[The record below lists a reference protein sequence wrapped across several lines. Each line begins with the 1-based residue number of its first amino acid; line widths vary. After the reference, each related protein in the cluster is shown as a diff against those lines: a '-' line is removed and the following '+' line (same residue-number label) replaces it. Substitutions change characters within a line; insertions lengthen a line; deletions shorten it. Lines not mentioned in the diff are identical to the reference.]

1 MELHLKLIGWLLV
14 ALSLVHIVF
23 PKKFDWMNELKSV
36 SLMNRQLMY
45 IHTFFIAFVV
55 MLMGLLCIT
64 SANELMQTALGKKI
78 SFGLWLFWTVRLLV
92 QFFGYSSQLW
102 KGKRFETIVHIV
114 FSFLWVYLSVVFWV
128 VYMENRN

>member
-1 MELHLKLIGWLLV
+1 
-14 ALSLVHIVF
+14 
-23 PKKFDWMNELKSV
+23 
-36 SLMNRQLMY
+36 MNRQLMY
-45 IHTFFIAFVV
+45 VHTFFIAFVV

-128 VYMENRN
+128 VYMGNRN